1 MADNVTAQAATTEI
15 GETSPPTSLL
25 EEEGRRGEHSS
36 GGVTGSPADSAAS
49 PTPAEVSAESVET
62 LPEWARK
69 LVTDLR
75 KENAGHR
82 RAKTEAEK
90 AAEAAARQAAEAQ
103 GKYKELYEA
112 ELQKA
117 QAAEARAK
125 AAELAGLRSK
135 VGAKYQLPEAL
146 AGRLQGESEEALEAD
161 AKTLAAALPKA
172 PAETDAE
179 AGLNPHSPQAG
190 LNDEQLREL
199 AAVYGVS
206 FEYLKSAA
214 SR

>member
-1 MADNVTAQAATTEI
+1 MADNVTAQAATVKSGAEAEPLTGS
-15 GETSPPTSLL
+15 GE
-25 EEEGRRGEHSS
+25 
-36 GGVTGSPADSAAS
+36 VTGSPAGSAAPS
-49 PTPAEVSAESVET
+49 TPPEVSAESVET
-62 LPEWARK
+62 LPEWARR
-69 LVTDLR
+69 LVTELR

-82 RAKTEAEK
+82 KAKAEAEK
-90 AAEAAARQAAEAQ
+90 AAEAAARLAAEEQ

-146 AGRLQGESEEALEAD
+146 IARLQGESEEALEAD

-172 PAETDAE
+172 PAATDAG
-179 AGLNPHSPQAG
+179 AGLNPHTPQVG
-190 LNDEQLREL
+190 RSDEQLREL
-199 AAVYGVS
+199 AAVYVV
-206 FEYLKSAA
+206 LACW
-214 SR
+214 RR